1 MNTKKL
7 ASLLSKLF
15 KGLTVL
21 TGVGIFS
28 IIILFVTK
36 NLWLPSISP
45 LFNEFTIN
53 NVLISDSIDMTP
65 VFSSFLMYLLYALQI
80 SLYGVLFFSL
90 SQLFKSIVDNS
101 VFTKKNLNKIY
112 TIGISLMGISTLAN
126 VLGFYAYSLLSSE
139 LTSVSS
145 DITFYLFDL
154 TPGILILTIG
164 LFFSQGIKL
173 QEENELTI

>member
-1 MNTKKL
+1 MNTKKV

-21 TGVGIFS
+21 TGIGILG
-28 IIILFVTK
+28 IILLFATK
-36 NLWLPSISP
+36 NLWLSHISP
-45 LFNEFTIN
+45 LFNEFAIN
-53 NVLISDSIDMTP
+53 NVLISDSVDMTP
-65 VFSSFLMYLLYALQI
+65 IFSSLLVYVLYALQV

-90 SQLFKSIVDNS
+90 SQLFKSVVDDN

-112 TIGISLMGISTLAN
+112 TVGISLMGISTLSN
-126 VLGFYAYSLLSSE
+126 VLGFYTYSLMSSE
-139 LTSVSS
+139 ITSVSS
-145 DITFYLFDL
+145 DITFSLFDL